1 MYVIFFSLVIN
12 IKIIQA
18 NEEAGLNHADYESQN
33 VSDENISKSEPSNEE
48 INLSSKGRK
57 RRSKK
62 ARKGR
67 KSRWKESSTNGLVD
81 CI

>member
-12 IKIIQA
+12 IKIIYA

-33 VSDENISKSEPSNEE
+33 VSDENISKSESSNEE